1 MEFYLKFGFSSPY
14 LEHEVGDDPVENRSC
29 VGEALGVLAG
39 CDLQEV
45 PGGARD
51 DLIEQL
57 HGDPTIILSTLSIV
71 NLNIE
76 ENSKEEMM
84 I

>member
-1 MEFYLKFGFSSPY
+1 MEFYLKFGFSSPH
-14 LEHEVGDDPVENRSC
+14 LEHEVGDDPVENRSS
-29 VGEALGVLAG
+29 VGEALLVLAG
-39 CDLQEV
+39 CDRIEV

-57 HGDPTIILSTLSIV
+57 HGDPTIILSTRSIV

-76 ENSKEEMM
+76 ENS
-84 I
+84 

>member
-1 MEFYLKFGFSSPY
+1 M
-14 LEHEVGDDPVENRSC
+14 ENRSS
-29 VGEALGVLAG
+29 VGEALLVLAG
-39 CDLQEV
+39 CDRIEV

>member
-1 MEFYLKFGFSSPY
+1 MSHHD
-14 LEHEVGDDPVENRSC
+14 LEHELGDDPVEDC
-29 VGEALGVLAG
+29 APVGEALLVLAG
-39 CDLQEV
+39 CDRIEV

-51 DLIEQL
+51 DIIEQL
-57 HGDPTIILSTLSIV
+57 HGDPTIILSTRSIV

>member
-1 MEFYLKFGFSSPY
+1 MSHHD
-14 LEHEVGDDPVENRSC
+14 LEHELGDDPVEDC
-29 VGEALGVLAG
+29 APVGEALLVLAG
-39 CDLQEV
+39 CDRIEV

>member
-1 MEFYLKFGFSSPY
+1 M
-14 LEHEVGDDPVENRSC
+14 ENRSS
-29 VGEALGVLAG
+29 VGEALLVLAG
-39 CDLQEV
+39 CDRIEV

-51 DLIEQL
+51 DLIKQL
-57 HGDPTIILSTLSIV
+57 HGDPTIVLSTLSIF

-76 ENSKEEMM
+76 ENSEKEMM